1 MTAMNIKRWLQALGA
16 SVALCA
22 AHAHAG
28 IVVGG
33 TRVIFPANER
43 EVTIKIT
50 NEGTAPALVQAWV
63 DSGGQNESPTH
74 IDVPFTLTPP
84 LFRLDAGKGQTL
96 RMMQTGEPMPTD
108 KESLYWLNVLE
119 VPPKATDEDTNK
131 IQLAFR
137 TRIKVMYRPAGLA
150 GSATEARDKLTW
162 AFQQREPGKYELV
175 ATNPTPYVV
184 NVGSVSLKSEGKI
197 YDAGAGYIL
206 PGSHYAFPI
215 SNLNAAL
222 GTEGIV
228 QFSAIDDWGSST
240 RVERPVSATP

>member
-1 MTAMNIKRWLQALGA
+1 MTAMNIKRWLQALGT

-22 AHAHAG
+22 VHAHAS
-28 IVVGG
+28 IVVAG
-33 TRVIFPANER
+33 TRVIFPGNER

-50 NEGTAPALVQAWV
+50 NEGIAPALVQVWV
-63 DSGGQNESPTH
+63 DSGGRNESPTH

-84 LFRLDAGKGQTL
+84 LFRLDASKGQTL

-119 VPPKATDEDTNK
+119 VPPKAADDDTNK

-137 TRIKVMYRPAGLA
+137 TRIKVMYRPEGLP
-150 GSATEARDKLTW
+150 GSATEARDKLAW
-162 AFQQREPGKYELV
+162 ALQQTDGGKYALV

-184 NVGSVSLKSEGKI
+184 NVGSLSLKADGKT

-206 PGSHYAFPI
+206 PGSSHAFPI
-215 SNLNAAL
+215 SNVNATL
-222 GTEGIV
+222 GANGVV

-240 RVERPVSATP
+240 QVERPVSVKP

>member
-1 MTAMNIKRWLQALGA
+1 MTAMNIKRWLQAVGA

-22 AHAHAG
+22 VHAHAG
-28 IVVGG
+28 VVVAG
-33 TRVIFPANER
+33 TRVIFPANEH

-119 VPPKATDEDTNK
+119 VPPKAADDDTNK

-137 TRIKVMYRPAGLA
+137 TRIKVMYRPEGLS

-162 AFQQREPGKYELV
+162 ALRQTEPGKYALV

-184 NVGSVSLKSEGKI
+184 NVGSIALKSDGKT

-206 PGSHYAFPI
+206 PGSHQAFPL
-215 SNLNAAL
+215 SNANVAL
-222 GTEGIV
+222 GLDV
-228 QFSAIDDWGSST
+228 VVRFSAIDDWGSST
-240 RVERPVSATP
+240 QLERTVSTRP

>member
-22 AHAHAG
+22 VHAHAG
-28 IVVGG
+28 IVVAG
-33 TRVIFPANER
+33 TRVVFPANER

-50 NEGTAPALVQAWV
+50 NEGAAPALVQAWV

-119 VPPKATDEDTNK
+119 VPPKAAGDDTNK

-137 TRIKVMYRPAGLA
+137 TRIKVMYRPEGLA
-150 GSATEARDKLTW
+150 GSATEARDKLSWVFKQT
-162 AFQQREPGKYELV
+162 APGKYALV

-184 NVGSVSLKSEGKI
+184 NVGSISLKSDGKT
-197 YDAGAGYIL
+197 YDAGAGYVL
-206 PGSHYAFPI
+206 PGSHHAFPI
-215 SNLNAAL
+215 SSVDSAL
-222 GTEGIV
+222 GPDAV
-228 QFSAIDDWGSST
+228 VLFSAIDDWGSST
-240 RVERPVSATP
+240 QVERAVSVKP